1 MSGILDSAGAAPRRR
16 LLAAILTGA
25 LAPVLYGLAGCS
37 NSGGDLKSLAHG
49 EMAKL
54 EVSKSPAP
62 QPATVFKDAAGQPH
76 TLAEFKGKVLIVNM
90 WANWCAP
97 CKEEIPSLAKLQTAF
112 AGKPVAVVPV
122 SVGKGEDEVQ
132 GKAFIARNPPL
143 TFYTEPT
150 YAMTFAFRPVI
161 EGMPTTVI
169 YGPDGVERARLVGGA
184 DWSGP
189 DAHKVVEALLPKA

>member
-16 LLAAILTGA
+16 VPAAVVAAA

-37 NSGGDLKSLAHG
+37 NSGSDLKSLAHG

-54 EVSKSPAP
+54 EVSASPAP
-62 QPATVFKDAAGQPH
+62 EPTTVFKDAAGRPH
-76 TLAEFKGKVLIVNM
+76 TLAEFKGKVLIVNL

-112 AGKPVAVVPV
+112 AGKPVAIVPV
-122 SVGKGEDEVQ
+122 SVGKGADETQ
-132 GKAFIARNPPL
+132 GHAFLDRNPPL
-143 TFYTEPT
+143 AFYTEPT
-150 YAMTFAFRPVI
+150 YAMAFAFKPPV
-161 EGMPTTVI
+161 EGMPTTI
-169 YGPDGVERARLVGGA
+169 LYGPDGVERARLVGGA

-189 DAHKVVEALLPKA
+189 DARKVVEALLPKT

>member
-1 MSGILDSAGAAPRRR
+1 MNGILSCAGAPNRRR
-16 LLAAILTGA
+16 LAKAVAAAA
-25 LAPVLYGLAGCS
+25 LAPVLYGLGGCS
-37 NSGGDLKSLAHG
+37 NSAGDLKSLAHG

-54 EVSKSPAP
+54 EVSKNAAP
-62 QPATVFKDAAGQPH
+62 EPATVFKDAAGQPH
-76 TLAEFKGKVLIVNM
+76 TLADFKGKVLIVNL

-97 CKEEIPSLAKLQTAF
+97 CKAEIPSLSKLQTEF

-122 SVGKGEDEVQ
+122 SVGKGDDETQ
-132 GKAFIARNPPL
+132 GKAFIAANPPL

-150 YAMTFAFRPVI
+150 YAMAFAFKPVV

-189 DAHKVVEALLPKA
+189 DARKVVEALLPKT